1 MNTDEHR
8 FFRPQRFAMGLIIA
22 ALGGLIFSGCATNGG
37 TQPSAPTSRVQ
48 TSSGTT
54 VSGYIDVGG
63 SKTIH

>member
-8 FFRPQRFAMGLIIA
+8 FFRPQRIGIASIIA
-22 ALGGLIFSGCATNGG
+22 AIGGMVLSGCATNGG
-37 TQPSAPTSRVQ
+37 TQPSAPASSVQ

-54 VSGYIDVGG
+54 VGGYIDVGG